1 MHVGDESLT
10 RPPAVISEPYP
21 LSPYVYGEPAT
32 EYTSEET
39 AMGHYQSASILFEQM
54 RVLSLAITDGAPMDG
69 LSPQNVPATPPHIL
83 VLGPENSGKTTL
95 CKMLINY
102 AVRGEPWGHDE
113 WSPVLVN
120 VDPGDVGTLG
130 VRLRWIA
137 SDDSSTFQG
146 AWSVPGSISATS
158 LSTPLSTST
167 SACPLGL
174 SASTAPTVWSS
185 NALIPLTYWYG
196 HTEIQRNPVLLERII
211 RNLGARIQERLEVDS
226 KG

>member
-1 MHVGDESLT
+1 M
-10 RPPAVISEPYP
+10 A
-21 LSPYVYGEPAT
+21 

-54 RVLSLAITDGAPMDG
+54 RVLSLATTDGVPLNG
-69 LSPQNVPATPPHIL
+69 LNPQNVPATPPHIL

-95 CKMLINY
+95 CKTLVNY

-113 WSPVLVN
+113 WSPILVN
-120 VDPGDVGTLG
+120 VDPGDVSD
-130 VRLRWIA
+130 LRCDHIGLHLTA
-137 SDDSSTFQG
+137 RPPIFQG

-167 SACPLGL
+167 STCPLGL

-196 HTEIQRNPVLLERII
+196 HTETQRNPMLLERII
-211 RNLGARIQERLEVDS
+211 RNLGTRVQERLEVDP
-226 KG
+226 KGQRIHACQAPYVEQPTGVGRAT